1 MLEDLFCIAKNGK
14 DEQFQ
19 AAMAAGCCDAKF
31 HPQVDESA
39 FLL

>member
-14 DEQFQ
+14 DERFQ
-19 AAMAAGCCDAKF
+19 AATTNGCCDAKF
-31 HPQVDESA
+31 QPQVDKSA